1 MALHGRPVKPTDDQ
15 AFIRLVRENDM
26 RLRRIARAYTRD
38 VDTQKDLY
46 QDMLVQLWRSFP
58 SFAGDSSAGTWLYR
72 VALNTAL
79 AHVRR
84 HNTRHETPLDEA
96 YDRADETSPVDER
109 FDDRQRIE
117 RLYAAIDRLSAPDK
131 MLTMMYL
138 DEKSYR
144 EMADVLGI
152 TESNVGVRLHRIR
165 KELAAWMSEELV

>member
-1 MALHGRPVKPTDDQ
+1 VKPTDDQ
-15 AFIRLVRENDM
+15 AFIRLVRENDI
-26 RLRRIARAYTRD
+26 RLRRIARAYARD

-58 SFAGDSSAGTWLYR
+58 SFAGDSSTGTWLYR

-84 HNTRHETPLDEA
+84 RNTRHETPLAEA
-96 YDRADETSPVDER
+96 HDRADETSPVDER
-109 FDDRQRIE
+109 FDAQQRVE

-152 TESNVGVRLHRIR
+152 TETNVGVRLHRIR
-165 KELAAWMSEELV
+165 KELAAWMSEEPV

>member
-1 MALHGRPVKPTDDQ
+1 MTLADDQ

-26 RLRRIARAYTRD
+26 RLRRIARVYARD
-38 VDTQKDLY
+38 ADTQKDLY

-84 HNTRHETPLDEA
+84 RNARHETPLVDEH
-96 YDRADETSPVDER
+96 DRADDTGAVDER
-109 FDDRQRIE
+109 LDAQQRVE
-117 RLYAAIDRLSAPDK
+117 RLYTAIDRLSPPDK

-138 DEKSYR
+138 DEKNYH

-152 TESNVGVRLHRIR
+152 SESNVGVRLHRIR
-165 KELAAWMSEELV
+165 KELAAWLSEEPV

>member
-1 MALHGRPVKPTDDQ
+1 MTLAEDQ
-15 AFIRLVRENDM
+15 VFIRLVRENDM
-26 RLRRIARAYTRD
+26 PLRRIARIYARD
-38 VDTQKDLY
+38 ADAQKDLY

-58 SFAGDSSAGTWLYR
+58 SFAGASSAGTWLYR

-84 HNTRHETPLDEA
+84 RSARRETPLAEEH
-96 YDRADETSPVDER
+96 DRTDDAGGVEER
-109 FDDRQRIE
+109 IDAQERVE
-117 RLYAAIDRLSAPDK
+117 RLYAAIDRLSVTDK

-138 DEKSYR
+138 DEKTYR

-165 KELAAWMSEELV
+165 KELAAWLSEEPV